1 MNRKKKKILFILNVD
16 YFLIS
21 HRLPIAIEAIKKG
34 YEVHLASQTTNAS
47 VEIKKHNIKVH
58 SIRINRSSIKFNE
71 ILISLIDI
79 FKIITKVKPD
89 IVHLISIKPVLLGGL
104 ILHFIKK
111 KTRIIVSISG
121 LGFVFANKDFKTLII
136 KFLTTILYKIVFKHK
151 KMTCIVQN
159 KDDFLF
165 LKKLTSLPEKNYTL
179 IPGSGVDLK
188 KF

>member
-34 YEVHLASQTTNAS
+34 YEFHLASQSSNAS

-58 SIRINRSSIKFNE
+58 SIRINRSGIKFNE

-104 ILHFIKK
+104 ILHFIKNK
-111 KTRIIVSISG
+111 ARIRRELSSQFQV
-121 LGFVFANKDFKTLII
+121 
-136 KFLTTILYKIVFKHK
+136 
-151 KMTCIVQN
+151 
-159 KDDFLF
+159 
-165 LKKLTSLPEKNYTL
+165 
-179 IPGSGVDLK
+179 
-188 KF
+188 